1 MCCAEQSRGD
11 LMVPPHRCTEREHR
25 HRSVEAAEHVMY
37 NFQAFVLTIDLAAPH
52 HQPCSE
58 HVTVDPPHPSLY
70 LISLHHGA
78 SYFNSFLGS
87 SLTMLIINCMKQRIL
102 VVLDEKDHKVRLS

>member
-52 HQPCSE
+52 HQPCLE
-58 HVTVDPPHPSLY
+58 HVTVDPPTHPYVL
-70 LISLHHGA
+70 
-78 SYFNSFLGS
+78 FLSTMVPPTSTQS
-87 SLTMLIINCMKQRIL
+87 S
-102 VVLDEKDHKVRLS
+102 VLL

>member
-11 LMVPPHRCTEREHR
+11 LMVPLHRCTEREHL
-25 HRSVEAAEHVMY
+25 HRSVDAAEHLMY

-52 HQPCSE
+52 HQPCLE
-58 HVTVDPPHPSLY
+58 HVTVDPPTHPYILFLSAM
-70 LISLHHGA
+70 GA

-87 SLTMLIINCMKQRIL
+87 SLIMLIINCMKQRIL
-102 VVLDEKDHKVRLS
+102 VVLDEKNHKVRLS